1 MSSINPNNIDG
12 TYPIAG
18 QDNDSQ
24 GFRNNFTNIRNNLT
38 FASLEITELQQKA
51 ILKSAIAGET
61 INNDMT
67 NTPLVGA
74 RISRFT
80 ETLKNFGPV
89 NGSIPVNWTD
99 GHFQL
104 LEITGNTTVTL
115 GGWPTSGFYS
125 SMVLDVTP
133 TVDNAYLTL
142 AGFTNPSAL
151 VNATNIQSFSGNT
164 IPLTT
169 GNVSYRFEF
178 STYDGGTTISVR
190 DLYRNYDSAID
201 FSQLN
206 VTGNV
211 LAAGAVVNSLI
222 VNGEESVTGN
232 LNVTGN
238 VLAAGAVVNSLTV
251 NGEESVTGNLN
262 VTGNVLA
269 AIVNTGI
276 LNATGTITV
285 VDVTSTGNLNITGNV
300 LAAGAVVNSLI
311 VNGEATITG
320 NLVRAGGTIDTG
332 YQYSNV
338 SANVGLTIGT
348 NVGRLILDP
357 TQLESTYVTVTL
369 PGGNVDA
376 KVVTISSTQTIQFLN
391 VQTDNGTTLVNNG
404 NITLSAGTA
413 ATYFYH
419 ASETKWYKIG

>member
-61 INNDMT
+61 LNNDMN

-74 RISRFT
+74 QIREFT
-80 ETLKNFGPV
+80 ETLRDIGPQS
-89 NGSIPVNWTD
+89 GTITVNWSD
-99 GHFQL
+99 AHFQL

-190 DLYRNYDSAID
+190 DLYRNYDSVID
-201 FSQLN
+201 FSQ
-206 VTGNV
+206 
-211 LAAGAVVNSLI
+211 
-222 VNGEESVTGN
+222 

-285 VDVTSTGNLNITGNV
+285 VDVTSTGNLNVTGNV

>member
-38 FASLEITELQQKA
+38 FASLEITELQDKA
-51 ILKSAIAGET
+51 ILKSAISGET
-61 INNDMT
+61 LNNDMT
-67 NTPLVGA
+67 NTLLVGA
-74 RISRFT
+74 QISRFT
-80 ETLKNFGPV
+80 ETLRNFGPV

-164 IPLTT
+164 IPLIT

-211 LAAGAVVNSLI
+211 LAAGAVVNSL
-222 VNGEESVTGN
+222 T
-232 LNVTGN
+232 
-238 VLAAGAVVNSLTV
+238 
-251 NGEESVTGNLN
+251 
-262 VTGNVLA
+262 
-269 AIVNTGI
+269 
-276 LNATGTITV
+276 
-285 VDVTSTGNLNITGNV
+285 
-300 LAAGAVVNSLI
+300 

-348 NVGRLILDP
+348 NVSRLILDP

-391 VQTDNGTTLVNNG
+391 VQTDNGTTLVNSG

-419 ASETKWYKIG
+419 DSETKWYKIG